1 MAKWNAKGGR
11 VFTVGSLGYGNP
23 LVGIVLGNV
32 EAVVHTV
39 LDGEFEF
46 VGTGDPSL
54 TLTHSAAANGLFVRA
69 FVLDVLEVAC
79 CEGLFFGDHDL
90 LQFFIRCRVGAVM
103 QCNSLALDS
112 VGIVSRNWVGIAR
125 RSRGTAC
132 GQSIGQSNCRGRS

>member
-1 MAKWNAKGGR
+1 MAKWNAKCGT

-39 LDGEFEF
+39 LYWEFEIIWARF
-46 VGTGDPSL
+46 PHLAFAHCTTADWL
-54 TLTHSAAANGLFVRA
+54 LVRA
-69 FVLDVLEVAC
+69 FQRDVFKVAC

-103 QCNSLALDS
+103 HCN
-112 VGIVSRNWVGIAR
+112 VG
-125 RSRGTAC
+125 
-132 GQSIGQSNCRGRS
+132 